1 MSLFFVQAVLDV
13 IQLTPDDKALF
24 LSRLDSKDL
33 SVTVDQKTLVHL
45 LLRAEQGGSGSSSS
59 SSGRG
64 GSVSG
69 GGSGSGEQTTVVDAS
84 RLHVDRIMPQHAP
97 EGSKWRRTKV
107 WNCVKQDP
115 ECGVNVWSRY
125 FIWLAEA
132 IPSLDLSRAMLP
144 PGV

>member
-1 MSLFFVQAVLDV
+1 MSLCFAQAVLDV

-59 SSGRG
+59 SSSGSGRG
-64 GSVSG
+64 ASVSG
-69 GGSGSGEQTTVVDAS
+69 GGSGSGEQTAVVDAS
-84 RLHVDRIMPQHAP
+84 RLHVDRIMPQHTP

-107 WNCVKQDP
+107 GNCVKQAP
-115 ECGVNVWSRY
+115 ESGVNVWSSQA
-125 FIWLAEA
+125 FSLA
-132 IPSLDLSRAMLP
+132 
-144 PGV
+144 G